1 MQPLQ
6 SKKVISRLG
15 SKDSELKK
23 YFKQRALAIKHALEI
38 ELQNPNRNDQKHSY
52 IDLAGD
58 QIQKLLQVARKKRK
72 ERAREGQL
80 SPVED
85 VEKLDQE
92 LSDADKGSEP
102 ERNITV
108 ERDIQS
114 SAVSA
119 SEGNHSQSMQIGF
132 NESISFDLKLIFG
145 KVNNIKTLFR
155 KFGLENDKMTANL
168 INSKKNH
175 QVHADCRVD
184 TEEDS
189 EFMEEKRIQGQLL
202 TF

>member
-23 YFKQRALAIKHALEI
+23 YFKQRALAIKHTLEI

-72 ERAREGQL
+72 ERARVGQL

-92 LSDADKGSEP
+92 LSDSDKGSEP
-102 ERNITV
+102 ERNIAV

-119 SEGNHSQSMQIGF
+119 SEGNHNQSMQIGF

-145 KVNNIKTLFR
+145 
-155 KFGLENDKMTANL
+155 
-168 INSKKNH
+168 
-175 QVHADCRVD
+175 
-184 TEEDS
+184 
-189 EFMEEKRIQGQLL
+189 
-202 TF
+202 